1 MINIKQEEQ
10 QQPQEASTSL
20 YANATSVPYQF
31 NSSFFENSNHNQNSV
46 STGGSAVDQNFREN
60 DFTKK
65 PSSIRDGSNDT
76 DAATSN
82 GQTAI
87 TTANNNAGFVTE
99 QDVMG
104 TTGVAEYAMTAT
116 NPTGVMVD
124 TNQTK
129 GKYAFFSSKHIC
141 ISVGRTRDLEL
152 FLFSMLNRQSPIAS
166 INIQFNRSFKIFLK
180 IPL

>member
-31 NSSFFENSNHNQNSV
+31 NSSFFENSNQNQNSV
-46 STGGSAVDQNFREN
+46 STGGSAD

-65 PSSIRDGSNDT
+65 PSNIRDGSNVT

-152 FLFSMLNRQSPIAS
+152 FLFSM
-166 INIQFNRSFKIFLK
+166 
-180 IPL
+180 